1 MPRAIG
7 SGEWPT
13 MGNNNRQVRVR
24 AACAALYPEVPAGRW
39 ATAGGIALRVAARIW
54 RDRGLNAVVSHRL
67 LPEEHFE
74 FRGGLSREPT
84 WEGSPERLSDGG
96 EPGYAEQS
104 PSPPVGHYS
113 R

>member
-1 MPRAIG
+1 
-7 SGEWPT
+7 

-24 AACAALYPEVPAGRW
+24 APFAGLYPELPMGHW

-54 RDRGLNAVVSHRL
+54 RDHGVNAVVSDRL

-74 FRGGLSREPT
+74 FRGGTSREPA

-96 EPGYAEQS
+96 EPGYAGRS
-104 PSPPVGHYS
+104 HDLPVSHYP